1 MDINNLAQQSTQ
13 NYFEGPQMALGKN
26 KEGLIL
32 APSHDGGNI
41 MAAGARG
48 S

>member
-1 MDINNLAQQSTQ
+1 MDINNLTWQSTQ
-13 NYFEGPQMALGKN
+13 NYFEGPQMALG